1 MTAFDR
7 AWTLLKMPLVRDSIE
22 YGKPNYTGF
31 PTATAK
37 FQHRDDPDIR
47 YDMRAFPDHGGTRM
61 SVRNPS
67 GERVGWG
74 YFKTGRGDTPK
85 HTETSDIGVIPGY
98 SRQGI
103 ATAMYDL
110 INEMGK
116 TKGAK
121 LRTDPERLSEDS
133 APLWAKVLG
142 LPYES
147 HANFQREAPR
157 SLYWPEEGVFE

>member
-1 MTAFDR
+1 MTAFEQVW
-7 AWTLLKMPLVRDSIE
+7 ALLKMPLVRDSIE
-22 YGKPNYTGF
+22 YGEPNYSGF

-37 FQHRDDPDIR
+37 FQHRDDPDIQ
-47 YDMRAFPDHGGTRM
+47 YDMNAFADSGGTRM
-61 SVRNPS
+61 SVRDPS
-67 GERVGWG
+67 GKRVGWG
-74 YFKTGRGDTPK
+74 YFRTGHGDTPA
-85 HTETSDIGVIPGY
+85 HTETSDIGVRDDY
-98 SRQGI
+98 LRQGI

-121 LRTDPERLSEDS
+121 LKTSPGLLSGDS

-147 HANFQREAPR
+147 HANFQQEAPR
-157 SLYWPEEGVFE
+157 PLYWPEEGVFE